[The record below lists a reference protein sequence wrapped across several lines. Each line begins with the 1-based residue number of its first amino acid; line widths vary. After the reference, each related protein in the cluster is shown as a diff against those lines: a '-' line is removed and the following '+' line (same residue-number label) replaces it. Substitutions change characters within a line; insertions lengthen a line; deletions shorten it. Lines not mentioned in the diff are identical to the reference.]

1 MKRAIHYAMLVLV
14 LAAYGCG
21 GSSSSSPPPVVDHQV
36 VGAVALPAA
45 TDKVY
50 EVYIDDDGDSGNGY
64 IKRYQNLC
72 DCGEFVDY
80 YFDGVQ
86 SGSYY
91 LYATTISEDGTQTF
105 FGFYDPDAIVTDPP
119 STPNIVVGTDG
130 AYIFNFT
137 IGVL

>member
-1 MKRAIHYAMLVLV
+1 MKRALHCAMLVLA

-21 GSSSSSPPPVVDHQV
+21 GSSSDPAPDVTHQV

-50 EVYIDDDGDSGNGY
+50 EVYLDDDGDPANGY
-64 IKRYQNLC
+64 IKRFQNLC

-80 YFDGVQ
+80 YFDGVPA
-86 SGSYY
+86 GSYY
-91 LYATTISEDGTQTF
+91 LYAITISEDGTQTF
-105 FGFYDPDAIVTDPP
+105 FGFYDPDTIVTALPP
-119 STPNIVVGTDG
+119 APNVVVGTDG
-130 AYIFNFT
+130 SYIFNFT